1 MLLSWFKSIA
11 VGGLIHKKPLKN
23 LFSMALIRRP
33 MVGERCHNYVGAP
46 DTGLYVLDELV
57 LTPQAYDMNLVLGP
71 VVTRSPEFPIS
82 E

>member
-1 MLLSWFKSIA
+1 
-11 VGGLIHKKPLKN
+11 
-23 LFSMALIRRP
+23 

-82 E
+82 EYISQ